1 MSWWQMASFVVG
13 SIIVLAVG
21 TVTMMIGLWR
31 RQERKD
37 GLR

>member
-1 MSWWQMASFVVG
+1 MATMVLGGLLILAGAIVASLSALWQ
-13 SIIVLAVG
+13 
-21 TVTMMIGLWR
+21 

>member
-1 MSWWQMASFVVG
+1 MSWWQLSMFVVG
-13 SIIVLAVG
+13 SITVVAVG
-21 TVTMMIGLWR
+21 IVSALCYLWQ